1 MSLIV
6 VGWLYIPFSKQF
18 IGLLKL
24 TPLGSLI
31 TDIPLPGP
39 ERLVGNYVYVIL
51 TGQVLNLFQETIIPY
66 LSRKITGAAMGAISK
81 EKDEEKKDED
91 EIAKQIEKEMELPI
105 YDGEFKKIFF
115 FIFIFILLFYYLFI
129 YFNYQREKQFFF
141 IFGIYIYLFICL

>member
-66 LSRKITGAAMGAISK
+66 LSRKITGAAIGAISS
-81 EKDEEKKDED
+81 KDKDED
-91 EIAKQIEKEMELPI
+91 KDDDALAKQIEKEMELPI
-105 YDGEFKKIFF
+105 YDGKFF
-115 FIFIFILLFYYLFI
+115 F
-129 YFNYQREKQFFF
+129 FFF
-141 IFGIYIYLFICL
+141 FFF

>member
-6 VGWLYIPFSKQF
+6 VGWAYIPFSKQF
-18 IGLLKL
+18 ISLLKL

-66 LSRKITGAAMGAISK
+66 ISRKISGAAIGAISS
-81 EKDEEKKDED
+81 KDKED
-91 EIAKQIEKEMELPI
+91 EKTDDPIVKQIEKEMELPI
-105 YDGEFKKIFF
+105 YDGKYRLFF
-115 FIFIFILLFYYLFI
+115 
-129 YFNYQREKQFFF
+129 
-141 IFGIYIYLFICL
+141 